1 MVLTFMSWKFF
12 RGVVGEQA
20 EKSAKASQTLAQQCK
35 DGLWMSVSAGV
46 FGDTLEAAGRI
57 EEAKRARENGL
68 VTARSLP
75 EGLQLAMQSSDEDSG
90 GDVTMNNNDS
100 NDYPPVAAM

>member
-35 DGLWMSVSAGV
+35 DSLWMSVSAGV

-68 VTARSLP
+68 IAARGLP
-75 EGLQLAMQSSDEDSG
+75 EGLQVAMQSSEDD
-90 GDVTMNNNDS
+90 GDVKMTDDS
-100 NDYPPVAAM
+100 HDYLAAM